1 MRVHTPDD
9 PQSLHDH
16 GYGKDDIIDI
26 HRSHKQRLGGV
37 ISSVDQFPSPD
48 CWEYKKY
55 RNDLR
60 RIILGRGGLT
70 PYTVRKE
77 QKPTLVE
84 DLKKAH
90 HVHCRRVRQAA
101 SRIDSAL
108 SAGCESTR
116 ARNKQRNARE
126 AAGPVAVLL
135 TKLET
140 ARRDREAA
148 DKRRRDAD
156 RDIATMPLKRFDEE
170 AQWRLR

>member
-1 MRVHTPDD
+1 M
-9 PQSLHDH
+9 
-16 GYGKDDIIDI
+16 
-26 HRSHKQRLGGV
+26 
-37 ISSVDQFPSPD
+37 
-48 CWEYKKY
+48 
-55 RNDLR
+55 
-60 RIILGRGGLT
+60 
-70 PYTVRKE
+70 
-77 QKPTLVE
+77 
-84 DLKKAH
+84 
-90 HVHCRRVRQAA
+90 RQAA

-140 ARRDREAA
+140 ARPDREAA